1 MLADVI
7 LRIGIHTQQTHL
19 RYRVADPNQDQSD
32 SYMRLGLLDPD
43 PLFRGTDPDP
53 SPGSV
58 IQRYGSG
65 SFYQKIIRRKTLL
78 HGTVLCVLLDF

>member
-1 MLADVI
+1 LLADLMI
-7 LRIGIHTQQTHL
+7 WIGKHTQQTHL
-19 RYRVADPNQDQSD
+19 RYKVADPNQDQSD
-32 SYMRLGLLDPD
+32 SYVRLGLLDPD

-78 HGTVLCVLLDF
+78 HGTVLRVLLDF